1 MVGRMGRDSWKA
13 VSDRAV
19 APTLARRGALAASHL
34 SGRHHPKLCLAKEGV
49 AQPAALGR
57 LQPSQNGSM
66 SEAASPFH
74 Y

>member
-1 MVGRMGRDSWKA
+1 MVGRMSRGSWKP

-19 APTLARRGALAASHL
+19 APALACRGAPAASHL
-34 SGRHHPKLCLAKEGV
+34 SGRHHLNLCLAKEGL
-49 AQPAALGR
+49 AQPAAPGR

-66 SEAASPFH
+66 SEDASPFH